1 MDFNFDHLFTT
12 DPRIIED
19 QIISSKYKTEID
31 STVITKINQHV
42 DDETFR
48 SYVGG
53 LEDEEYNMY
62 IKYLNSFYKNQKI
75 EKLVYKEDI
84 SADDFKTLHFWFI
97 KFHDVYQYHKSH
109 NLSS

>member
-12 DPRIIED
+12 DPRIIEH

-31 STVITKINQHV
+31 STVITKINQRV
-42 DDETFR
+42 DDDTFR

-75 EKLVYKEDI
+75 GV
-84 SADDFKTLHFWFI
+84 
-97 KFHDVYQYHKSH
+97 
-109 NLSS
+109 